1 MPQTA
6 MFEFKAIIEASGM
19 QVLFAFLDAEAIKSW
34 WEAHNVVV
42 EPRPGGLLVV
52 EWASGHGGQD
62 ELLGP
67 LGGTLAGIL
76 DRSQAG
82 HFVHFGS
89 LHWLTP
95 KGEVFGPTRLEV
107 EVRSKG
113 DPRVA
118 PALLCV
124 TGSAY
129 PTGDARWERVLEL
142 HRRGWEQAIANIKTW
157 CETQAPAQPE
167 PRIMGLGD
175 SYLAEAVLQRRRIS

>member
-1 MPQTA
+1 MPNPGS
-6 MFEFKAIIEASGM
+6 FEHKTVIDASGM
-19 QVLFAFLDAEAIKSW
+19 QVLFAFLDPGAIRHW
-34 WEAHNVVV
+34 WGARNVVI

-52 EWASGHGGQD
+52 EWESGHGGQD
-62 ELLGP
+62 DLLGP

-95 KGEVFGPTRLEV
+95 RGESFGPTRLEIQV
-107 EVRSKG
+107 SSKG
-113 DPRVA
+113 NPREA
-118 PALLCV
+118 PTLLKI

-129 PTGDARWERVLEL
+129 RSDARWDRVFEL
-142 HRRGWEQAIANIKTW
+142 HRRGWEKTIQDLKKW
-157 CETQAPAQPE
+157 CESQAPEQPE

-175 SYLAEAVLQRRRIS
+175 SYLAEAVLKRRRIS